1 MQAVRLPEDGATIR
15 APTTLAGFGA
25 VPSGTVTTAIK
36 NDRRTIFGWA
46 MYDWAN
52 SAYSTVIAGAILP
65 AYFAGEV
72 VGDAG
77 WNGRSGQV
85 LWALGIGLSTLVLFI
100 AMPVFGAIADYS
112 ASKRQFMQVFAYGGA
127 LFTTLL
133 FFATTGSVV
142 FTLAIFFLAQLGF
155 VGANVFYDGFLKD
168 ITTEDTIDK
177 VSSKGYALGYFGGGL
192 WLAIVFGAILASDND
207 LTVIRAGIA
216 ATGIWWAGFS
226 WFAFSRLRDSG
237 EAETLPDVVSVST
250 TMVRGVRLLVG
261 LLVVGLIVLG
271 WALVADITEAQFN
284 LLLGAIMIGIV
295 ITVIRVVNA
304 TQDRGM
310 TQVTG
315 RFAKIAAVGFSRTF
329 STAARL
335 RQFPQLLL
343 FVVAF
348 MLYNDGV
355 QTTINISAVFGTD
368 TLGLTSTD
376 IALTFLVVQFVAFGG
391 AYFFGW
397 LAARIDIRRA
407 ILINL
412 SVWVLVAIGAFFLP
426 AENALAFQALGVVIG
441 LILGG
446 IQALSRSLYG
456 SMIPEEASAEFYGF
470 YSVFAKFSAIWGPLI
485 FAMVASITGSGR
497 SAILSIILFFGLGM
511 YLFSRVDIA
520 EARASKDRWDVSG
533 IEMTTEGPVH

>member
-1 MQAVRLPEDGATIR
+1 MTAAV
-15 APTTLAGFGA
+15 
-25 VPSGTVTTAIK
+25 K
-36 NDRRTIFGWA
+36 NDKKTIFGWA

-72 VGDAG
+72 VPDDG

-85 LWALGIGLSTLVLFI
+85 LWALGIGLSTLVLFM

-112 ASKRQFMQVFAYGGA
+112 ASKRKFMQVFAYGGA

-133 FFATTGSVV
+133 FFATTGSVLY
-142 FTLAIFFLAQLGF
+142 TLAVFFLAQLGF

-177 VSSKGYALGYFGGGL
+177 VSSKGFALGYLGGGL
-192 WLAIVFGAILASDND
+192 WLLVVFGAIVASDDN
-207 LTVIRAGIA
+207 LLVIRAGIA
-216 ATGIWWAGFS
+216 ATGIWWAAFS
-226 WFAFSRLRDSG
+226 WFAFTRLRDSG
-237 EAETLPDVVSVST
+237 AAEALPDQVVVPTS
-250 TMVRGVRLLVG
+250 MMKGVRTLTIELIVGLGLLFWGLVGDLSEALFNVLVG
-261 LLVVGLIVLG
+261 LVMIVLVISVIKIVS
-271 WALVADITEAQFN
+271 ATSDDAKTTVKSSLPKMVAI
-284 LLLGAIMIGIV
+284 
-295 ITVIRVVNA
+295 
-304 TQDRGM
+304 
-310 TQVTG
+310 
-315 RFAKIAAVGFSRTF
+315 GFSRTF

-355 QTTINISAVFGTD
+355 QTTINISAVYGTD
-368 TLGLTSTD
+368 TLELTSTD

-391 AYFFGW
+391 AYLFGW
-397 LAARIDIRRA
+397 IASRINIRRA

-412 SVWVLVAIGAFFLP
+412 SIWVVVAVGAFMLP
-426 AENALAFQALGVVIG
+426 VGNALAFQGLGVVIG
-441 LILGG
+441 VILGG

-470 YSVFAKFSAIWGPLI
+470 YSVFSKFSAIWGPII
-485 FAMVASITGSGR
+485 FAIVAGITDSGR
-497 SAILSIILFFGLGM
+497 LAILSIILFFGLGM
-511 YLFSRVDIA
+511 LLFSKVDIE
-520 EARASKDRWDVSG
+520 EARRSKDHWSIDGLEVG
-533 IEMTTEGPVH
+533 TDL

>member
-1 MQAVRLPEDGATIR
+1 MIPRCRLIPLTEAVASD
-15 APTTLAGFGA
+15 
-25 VPSGTVTTAIK
+25 TVTTAIK
-36 NDRRTIFGWA
+36 NDKRTIFGWA

-52 SAYSTVIAGAILP
+52 SAYSTVVAGAILP

-72 VGDAG
+72 VGDNG

-100 AMPVFGAIADYS
+100 AMPVFGAVADYS
-112 ASKRQFMQVFAYGGA
+112 AAKRQFMQVFAYGGA
-127 LFTTLL
+127 LFTTLF

-142 FTLAIFFLAQLGF
+142 FTLAVFFLAQLGF

-207 LTVIRAGIA
+207 LTVIRLGIA

-226 WFAFSRLRDSG
+226 WFAFTRLRDSG
-237 EAETLPDVVSVST
+237 VSEVLPAVVTVSAS
-250 TMVRGVRLLVG
+250 MIRGVRVLVSLLVIG
-261 LLVVGLIVLG
+261 LVVLG

-284 LLLGAIMIGIV
+284 LLLGVVMIGLV
-295 ITVIRVVNA
+295 VSVVRVVNA
-304 TQDRGM
+304 TGDRG
-310 TQVTG
+310 TTDVTG
-315 RFAKIAAVGFSRTF
+315 RFAKMAAVGFSRTF

-335 RQFPQLLL
+335 KQFPQLLL
-343 FVVAF
+343 FVLAF

-391 AYFFGW
+391 AYLFGW
-397 LAARIDIRRA
+397 LASRIDIRRA
-407 ILINL
+407 IMINL
-412 SVWVLVAIGAFFLP
+412 SIWIVVAIGAFLLP
-426 AENALAFQALGVVIG
+426 EGNALAFQGLGVAIG
-441 LILGG
+441 IILGG

-456 SMIPEEASAEFYGF
+456 SMIPEAASAEFYGF
-470 YSVFAKFSAIWGPLI
+470 YSVFSKFSAIWGPII

-497 SAILSIILFFGLGM
+497 SAILSIILFFGIGM
-511 YLFSRVDIA
+511 FLFSRVDID
-520 EARASKDRWDVSG
+520 EARASKDRWDVHG
-533 IEMTTEGPVH
+533 IEIATDGPVH